1 MIRAANIIK
10 YSKSHKWLVFSA
22 VGKRCKLQAKTHLL
36 KLIQHRTRAT
46 QLILVVDFAS
56 LLAQKQTKINSQ
68 EETPM
73 KLRHSVTSCL
83 LALGLGCSVSAANAA
98 VGYYRAPNLHNNTLV
113 FTAEGD
119 LWTQQLGAAT
129 ASRLTSLPE
138 EELGGKIS
146 PDGKTL
152 AFVANYDGSNEVY
165 TIPLGG
171 GSAKRITFES
181 SRVRIQGWTAKGE
194 VLYSTDSADGPAN
207 FWVLKTVNPDT
218 LITHDIPLADAV
230 QGVVDA
236 KGEYVYFVRF
246 GLQVTGDNAR
256 VYRGGA
262 KGELWRYQLGQDKE
276 AERLSAD
283 HEGSIRAPM
292 LWQNRVYF
300 VSDQDGNANIWSMN
314 VDGTDAQ
321 QLTHYKDYEVRSPSL
336 DKGRI
341 VFQLGADI
349 HLLDIASGKDTIESI
364 ELTSDFPQKHQRWIN
379 NPLKYANDFNLA
391 PSGDKVVLT
400 ARSHVAIAGT
410 DRTRLVELP
419 SDDSFRMRNAVMSKD
434 GKWVYLISDKS
445 GEQEIWQYPADGSA
459 GAKQLTH
466 DGRSMRMSLVQ
477 SPNGRYLVSD
487 DYEGNLWLLDLKK
500 GSNKKISTN
509 NEGLAPYQDIV
520 WSPDSRY
527 LALTKTE
534 IGSPRPQV
542 VLLQLDGGKTAVL
555 TSDKYES
562 FSPAFSADG
571 EWLYFLSNRT
581 FNSTPTS
588 PWGDRNL
595 GPAFDKRTGI
605 YAIALDKDAKF
616 PFQHPNELMAKHD
629 DKQADEDDADDI
641 KLHID
646 WNGLSQRLWQVP
658 VSADN
663 FNNLQINDNGLY
675 LSSGRDVKFIGFDAH
690 KAEVK
695 TFASRVRGY
704 QLSDDGKKVFL
715 FKGTEPGQ
723 MLIVKA
729 GDEAPKDVSDAK
741 VRFDGW
747 QLAINPQQEWR
758 QMFEDAW
765 LMHRESFFDKKMR
778 GLDWQATKQKYLPL
792 LARVTDRHELADIF
806 TQMMGELD
814 ALHSQVRGGDF
825 AQDPEQPTPAALG
838 AKLNQTAKG
847 VVISHIYRNDP
858 ELPQRASP
866 LDQPGVNAQDGDMIV
881 GINGR
886 KVSSIAEVTS
896 LLRNQAK
903 KQVLLSLKRDGKT
916 VKTVVNPVPL
926 WTNNQLRYLDWVNNN
941 ASKVSKA
948 SDGKIGY
955 LHLYAMGA
963 SDISNFAREFYANFE
978 KDGLI
983 IDVRRNRGGN
993 IDSWIIEK
1001 LLRKA
1006 WMFWQP
1012 THGAAYANMQ
1022 QSFRGHL
1029 VVLTDELTY
1038 SDGETFSAG
1047 IKALGVA
1054 PLIGKRTAGAGV
1066 WLSGRNRL
1074 TDGGMSRVAEYP
1086 QYSMDGRWVVE
1097 GRGISPNIEVDNLPL
1112 ATFEGKD
1119 AQLNRAISYLKD
1131 ELAKSPVAPL
1141 KAQPMPATGE
1151 AQDIRD

>member
-1 MIRAANIIK
+1 
-10 YSKSHKWLVFSA
+10 
-22 VGKRCKLQAKTHLL
+22 
-36 KLIQHRTRAT
+36 
-46 QLILVVDFAS
+46 
-56 LLAQKQTKINSQ
+56 
-68 EETPM
+68 M
-73 KLRHSVTSCL
+73 KLRQSVTSCL
-83 LALGLGCSVSAANAA
+83 LALGLGMTVSAAQAA
-98 VGYYRAPNLHNNTLV
+98 VGYYRAPNLHDNTLV

-119 LWTQQLGAAT
+119 LWTQQLGQAA
-129 ASRLTSLPE
+129 AARLTSLPA
-138 EELGGKIS
+138 EELNGKIS
-146 PDGKTL
+146 PEGKTL
-152 AFVANYDGSNEVY
+152 AFVANYDGTDEVY
-165 TIPLGG
+165 TIPLAG
-171 GSAKRITFES
+171 GSAKRVSFEN

-194 VLYSTDSADGPAN
+194 ILYSTDSADGPAN
-207 FWVLKTVNPDT
+207 FWVLKTVEPNS
-218 LITHDIPLADAV
+218 LVTHDIPLADAV
-230 QGVVDA
+230 QGVVDDA
-236 KGEYVYFVRF
+236 GEYIYFVRF

-276 AERLSAD
+276 AERLSAA
-283 HEGSIRAPM
+283 HEGSIRSPM

-300 VSDQDGNANIWSMN
+300 VSDQDGNANIWSMSL
-314 VDGTDAQ
+314 DGKDPQ
-321 QLTHYKDYEVRSPSL
+321 QLTHYQDYEVRSPSL

-349 HLLDIASGKDTIESI
+349 HLLDIASGKDQVEAI
-364 ELTSDFPQKHQRWIN
+364 ELTSDFPEKHQRWLN
-379 NPLKYANDFNLA
+379 DPLQYANDFNLS
-391 PSGDKVVLT
+391 PKGDKVVLT

-410 DRTRLVELP
+410 DNRRMVELP
-419 SDDSFRMRNAVMSKD
+419 SDGSFRMRNAVMSHD

-445 GEQEIWQYPADGSA
+445 GEQEIWQYPADGSE

-466 DGRSMRMSLVQ
+466 DGKSMRMSMVL
-477 SPNGRYLVSD
+477 SPNGRYLASD
-487 DYEGNLWLLDLKK
+487 DYEGNLWLLDLQQ
-500 GSNKKISTN
+500 GSNRKIASN

-527 LALTKTE
+527 LALTKTD
-534 IGSPRPQV
+534 IGSPRPQI
-542 VLLQLDGGKTAVL
+542 VLMTFDGARSEVL

-562 FSPAFSADG
+562 FSPAFSSDG
-571 EWLYFLSNRT
+571 NWLYFLSNRT
-581 FNSTPTS
+581 FNSTPSS

-595 GPAFDKRTGI
+595 GPVFDKRTDI
-605 YAIALDKDAKF
+605 YALALNKDAKF
-616 PFQHPNELMAKHD
+616 PFEQANELTA
-629 DKQADEDDADDI
+629 KQADKASSEED
-641 KLHID
+641 KELQLNID
-646 WNGLSQRLWQVP
+646 WAGLAQRLWQVP
-658 VSADN
+658 VSADDYSS
-663 FNNLQINDNGLY
+663 LQLNDSGLY
-675 LSSGRDVKFIGFDAH
+675 LSLKGDVKYIAYDNR

-695 TFASRVRGY
+695 TFASDVRGF
-704 QLSDDGKKVFL
+704 QVSQDGKQIFL
-715 FKGTEPGQ
+715 FKGVRPGQ
-723 MLIVKA
+723 MQIVKA
-729 GDEAPKDVSDAK
+729 GDSAPKDVSDAT

-747 QLAINPQQEWR
+747 KLAIQPQQEWR

-778 GLDWQATKQKYLPL
+778 GLDWQATKKKYLPL

-825 AQDPEQPTPAALG
+825 AQDSEQPSPSALG
-838 AKLNQTAKG
+838 AKLTQTAGG

-858 ELPQRASP
+858 ELPQRAAP
-866 LDQPGVNAQDGDMIV
+866 LDKPGVDAGNGDIIV

-886 KVSSIAEVTS
+886 KVSSIADVTEQLS
-896 LLRNQAK
+896 NQAD
-903 KQVLLSLKRDGKT
+903 KQVLLTLKRGGKQL
-916 VKTVVNPVPL
+916 KTVVMPVSL
-926 WTNNQLRYLDWVNNN
+926 GENNQLRYLDWVNNN
-941 ASKVSKA
+941 AVKVAKA
-948 SDGKIGY
+948 SEGKIGY

-963 SDISNFAREFYANFE
+963 SDISNFAREFYANYE
-978 KDGLI
+978 KEGLI

-1012 THGAAYANMQ
+1012 THGTPYSNMQ

-1074 TDGGMSRVAEYP
+1074 TDNGMSRVAEYP
-1086 QYSMDGRWVVE
+1086 QYAMDGRWVVE
-1097 GRGISPNIEVDNLPL
+1097 GRGISPDIEVDNLPF

-1119 AQLNRAISYLKD
+1119 AQLTRAISYLKD
-1131 ELAKSPVAPL
+1131 ELKQQPVKPL
-1141 KAQPMPATGE
+1141 KAQPMPPKGE
-1151 AQDIRD
+1151 AQDIRP